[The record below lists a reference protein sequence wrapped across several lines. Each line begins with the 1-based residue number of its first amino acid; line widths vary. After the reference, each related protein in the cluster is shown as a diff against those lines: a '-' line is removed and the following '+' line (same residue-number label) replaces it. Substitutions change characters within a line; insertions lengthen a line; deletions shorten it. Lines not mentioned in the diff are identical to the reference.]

1 MISIDIG
8 LLLLIFTGIFSIVF
22 WCFYREEPNYVFGF
36 RTKRSTASVSNWRF
50 AQQWFSLLAM
60 LFLGGVVLL
69 QRNEL
74 IAEAF
79 YQVAVFGSYLLAAL
93 LVETALYLKDSRTST
108 KK

>member
-1 MISIDIG
+1 VISIDIG
-8 LLLLIFTGIFSIVF
+8 LLLLIFTGIFFIVF

-74 IAEAF
+74 IEEKF
-79 YQVAVFGSYLLAAL
+79 YQQCSYLLAAL
-93 LVETALYLKDSRTST
+93 LVEIALYLKDSRAST

>member
-8 LLLLIFTGIFSIVF
+8 LLLLIFTGIFFIVF
-22 WCFYREEPNYVFGF
+22 WCFFREEPNYVFGF
-36 RTKRSTASVSNWRF
+36 RTKRSTASVSYWHF

-74 IAEAF
+74 LAEAF

>member
-8 LLLLIFTGIFSIVF
+8 LLLLIFTGIFFIVF
-22 WCFYREEPNYVFGF
+22 RFFYREEPNYIFGF

-50 AQQWFSLLAM
+50 SQQWFSLLAM
-60 LFLGGVVLL
+60 LFLGGVILL

-74 IAEAF
+74 MEEKF
-79 YQVAVFGSYLLAAL
+79 YQLAVLGSYLLAAL
-93 LVETALYLKDSRTST
+93 LVEIALYLKDSRAST

>member
-8 LLLLIFTGIFSIVF
+8 LLLLIFTGIFFIVF
-22 WCFYREEPNYVFGF
+22 RFFCREEPNYIFGF

-50 AQQWFSLLAM
+50 SQQWFSLLAM
-60 LFLGGVVLL
+60 LFLGGVILL

-74 IAEAF
+74 IEEKF
-79 YQVAVFGSYLLAAL
+79 YQIAVLGSYLLAAL
-93 LVETALYLKDSRTST
+93 LVEIALYLKDSRSST

>member
-1 MISIDIG
+1 M
-8 LLLLIFTGIFSIVF
+8 
-22 WCFYREEPNYVFGF
+22 
-36 RTKRSTASVSNWRF
+36 
-50 AQQWFSLLAM
+50 WFSLLAM

-108 KK
+108 KSKTKKTFQRMSFFYCLF

>member
-8 LLLLIFTGIFSIVF
+8 LLLLIFTGIFFIVF

-50 AQQWFSLLAM
+50 SQQWFSLLAM
-60 LFLGGVVLL
+60 LFLGGVILL

-74 IAEAF
+74 IEEKF
-79 YQVAVFGSYLLAAL
+79 YQIAVLGSYLLAAL
-93 LVETALYLKDSRTST
+93 LVEIALYLKDSRAST